1 MSDLVTV
8 RELRQNLSVYLRR
21 IEAGETLTVTRR
33 GERVAVLAPPP
44 GRRSAID
51 WLILN
56 RGSTRPVGDLLEL
69 GAPPAPEPGEKSIGE
84 ALKEQREERSRPA

>member
-1 MSDLVTV
+1 MDRVSV

-44 GRRSAID
+44 ERRSAID
-51 WLILN
+51 RLVVE
-56 RGSTRPVGDLLEL
+56 RGATRPTGRLEDLPPPLKLPPGSKSATEVLE
-69 GAPPAPEPGEKSIGE
+69 
-84 ALKEQREERSRPA
+84 EQREERFPLE